1 MRRVFLFIT
10 AALLCGFGGMF
21 GSIAGHGLAHD
32 PGLIFGGVIG
42 VLIAAYVTVWLA
54 AAARWITREQR
65 RSTLVGTAVG
75 SVIASLIATHTLSSP
90 VGPILSTLLA
100 GVGALL
106 GIRDPSRIDSHE

>member
-1 MRRVFLFIT
+1 MRRVLLFIT
-10 AALLCGFGGMF
+10 ATILCGLGGMF
-21 GSIAGHGLAHD
+21 GSMAGHGVADD

-42 VLIAAYVTVWLA
+42 VVIAALVTVWLA
-54 AAARWITREQR
+54 SAARWITPEQR
-65 RSTLVGTAVG
+65 KSTLIWTAVG

-106 GIRDPSRIDSHE
+106 GSRNTARS